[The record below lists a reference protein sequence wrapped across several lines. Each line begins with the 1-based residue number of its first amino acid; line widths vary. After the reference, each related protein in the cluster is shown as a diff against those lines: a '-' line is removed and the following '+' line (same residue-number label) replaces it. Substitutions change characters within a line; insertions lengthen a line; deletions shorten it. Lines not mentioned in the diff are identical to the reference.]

1 MLDVPSVAIGQRSL
15 LNERAVDW
23 DQPPV
28 PPPALAATMNLS
40 RRNILLAGACASS
53 VLGPTAVWAQGSIWQ
68 EFRRDDVGFRIE
80 MPGAPRIRVQK
91 ADPVDNWI
99 TSTDAQVRLQ
109 NEFFDVSWT
118 EFKDIVAVEDEYT
131 RFRDMMTRAGYRIEE
146 DVPLILNDLP
156 AREFIIETGNIN
168 FVRRIMA
175 VRNVAIGIQAMGAR
189 NIHYSRTA
197 RRFLD
202 SFRLL
207 RT

>member
-1 MLDVPSVAIGQRSL
+1 MLNALSVATGQCSL
-15 LNERAVDW
+15 PNERMIDR
-23 DQPPV
+23 DQPPIA
-28 PPPALAATMNLS
+28 PLALAATMNLS
-40 RRNILLAGACASS
+40 RRTFLAAGACASS
-53 VLGPTAVWAQGSIWQ
+53 VLGPKVVGAQGSVWQ

-175 VRNVAIGIQAMGAR
+175 VRKFAIGIHAMGAR
-189 NIHYSRTA
+189 NVHYSPTA

-202 SFRLL
+202 SFGLL
-207 RT
+207 RK